1 VERREIPAGTKP
13 EQGGYDM
20 AGKLYVGM
28 DLGKGFHQ
36 VAVVDE
42 QREDVGTPFRVNRG
56 SRGIE
61 MLLKQLKLFGARP
74 KDLVVTVEATGDFWK
89 ELVWVLTARGCEV
102 YLAQPKK
109 AHDLRKFY
117 ADHTKTD
124 ITDAEALARMPL
136 VDEKL
141 RPVWV
146 PSPNVQML
154 LRLCRL
160 RWKYRCRIA
169 DLKRRIST
177 LSEMIVP
184 GIDQVM
190 PVRYSKS
197 ARLFLRRYLAPNKA
211 RRLGKK
217 RLVEILSKAAWGKF
231 SEKKS
236 ERLWEC
242 IGNAPDLGWRADD
255 LLLEVGVQ
263 LDELEMLEQQ
273 VERLDQRIAEL
284 YSEIDPDQRLMQIP
298 GLGEFLAAALTA
310 HIGDIRRFPNK
321 KALISYAGLAPRV
334 KSSAGRTKSGQVI
347 TKKGSPFLGAW
358 AYLGASTAR
367 QYDPELKAYYHRM
380 KDQGKHYN
388 VALCAT
394 AARLLERMYDVLSQ
408 GGVNEAEAQNR
419 TVSAG

>member
-1 VERREIPAGTKP
+1 MAGT
-13 EQGGYDM
+13 
-20 AGKLYVGM
+20 LYVGM

-42 QREDVGTPFRVNRG
+42 RKEGVGTPFRVNRG

-61 MLLKQLKLFGARP
+61 LLFKQLKLYGAKPR
-74 KDLVVTVEATGDFWK
+74 DIVVTVEATGSFWN
-89 ELVWVLTARGCEV
+89 ELVWALTTRGCRV

-146 PSPNVQML
+146 PAPNEQML

-177 LSEMIVP
+177 LSEMVVP
-184 GIDQVM
+184 GIDRVM

-197 ARLFLRRYLAPNKA
+197 ARLFLRRYLAPQKA
-211 RRLGKK
+211 RRLGKR

-231 SEKKS
+231 SEKKA
-236 ERLWEC
+236 EQLWEC
-242 IGNAPDLGWRADD
+242 VQNAPELGWQTDD
-255 LLLEVGVQ
+255 LLLEVRVQ
-263 LDELEMLEQQ
+263 LDELEMLECQ

-284 YSEIDPDQRLMQIP
+284 YSEVDPEQRLMQIP

-310 HIGDIRRFPNK
+310 HIGDIERFPNT
-321 KALISYAGLAPRV
+321 KAPISYAGLAPRV
-334 KSSAGRTKSGQVI
+334 KSSAGRTKSGQMI
-347 TKKGSPFLGAW
+347 TKKGSPFLRAW

-367 QYDPELKAYYHRM
+367 QYDPELKAYYHHMR
-380 KDQGKHYN
+380 DRGKHYN
-388 VALCAT
+388 LALCAT
-394 AARLLERMYDVLSQ
+394 AARLLERVYDVLKQ
-408 GGVNEAEAQNR
+408 GGMNEMESLDQKICSGSN
-419 TVSAG
+419 VPDL

>member
-1 VERREIPAGTKP
+1 M
-13 EQGGYDM
+13 Q
-20 AGKLYVGM
+20 GKLYVGM

-42 QREDVGTPFRVNRG
+42 KKEGVGTPFKISRG
-56 SRGIE
+56 NRGIE
-61 MLLKQLKLFGARP
+61 MLLRQLRLYGAGP
-74 KDLVVTVEATGDFWK
+74 EDLVVTIEATASFWN
-89 ELVWVLTARGCEV
+89 ELVWALTTRGCRV

-136 VDEKL
+136 VDEGL

-146 PSPNVQML
+146 PAPAEQML

-177 LSEMIVP
+177 LSEMIIP
-184 GIDQVM
+184 GIDRVM

-197 ARLFLRRYLAPNKA
+197 ARLFLRRYLAPKKA
-211 RRLGKK
+211 RRLGKR

-231 SEKKS
+231 SEKKA
-236 ERLWEC
+236 EQLWEC
-242 IGNAPDLGWRADD
+242 IENAPELGWQAED

-263 LDELEMLEQQ
+263 LDELEMLERQ
-273 VERLDQRIAEL
+273 VARLDQRIAEL
-284 YSEIDPDQRLMQIP
+284 YSEVDPEQRLMKVA
-298 GLGEFLAAALTA
+298 GLGEFLSAALTA
-310 HIGDIRRFPNK
+310 HIGDIDRFPNK
-321 KALISYAGLAPRV
+321 KCLVSYAGLAPRV
-334 KSSAGRTKSGQVI
+334 KSSAGRTKAGQAI
-347 TKKGSPFLGAW
+347 TKKGSPFLRAW
-358 AYLGASTAR
+358 AYLGASCAR
-367 QYDPELKAYYHRM
+367 QYDPELKAYYQGLKGR
-380 KDQGKHYN
+380 GKHYN

-394 AARLLERMYDVLSQ
+394 AARLLERVYEVLSQ
-408 GGVNEAEAQNR
+408 GGLIEMESRDQKI
-419 TVSAG
+419 SSG

>member
-1 VERREIPAGTKP
+1 
-13 EQGGYDM
+13 
-20 AGKLYVGM
+20 M

-42 QREDVGTPFRVNRG
+42 KKEGVGTPFKISRG
-56 SRGIE
+56 NRGIE
-61 MLLKQLKLFGARP
+61 MLLRQLRLYGAGP
-74 KDLVVTVEATGDFWK
+74 EDLVVTIEATASFWN
-89 ELVWVLTARGCEV
+89 ELVWALTTRGCRV

-136 VDEKL
+136 VDEGL

-146 PSPNVQML
+146 PAPAEQML

-177 LSEMIVP
+177 LSEMIIP
-184 GIDQVM
+184 GIDRVM

-197 ARLFLRRYLAPNKA
+197 ARLFLRRYLAPKKA
-211 RRLGKK
+211 RRLGKR

-231 SEKKS
+231 SEKKA
-236 ERLWEC
+236 EQLWEC
-242 IGNAPDLGWRADD
+242 IENAPELGWQAED

-263 LDELEMLEQQ
+263 LDELEMLERQ
-273 VERLDQRIAEL
+273 VARLDQRIAEL
-284 YSEIDPDQRLMQIP
+284 YSEVDPEQRLMKVA
-298 GLGEFLAAALTA
+298 GLGEFLSAALTA
-310 HIGDIRRFPNK
+310 HIGDIDRFPNK
-321 KALISYAGLAPRV
+321 KCLVSYAGLAPRV
-334 KSSAGRTKSGQVI
+334 KSSAGRTKAGQAI
-347 TKKGSPFLGAW
+347 TKKGSPFLRAW
-358 AYLGASTAR
+358 AYLGASCAR
-367 QYDPELKAYYHRM
+367 QYDPELKAYYQGLKGR
-380 KDQGKHYN
+380 GKHYN

-394 AARLLERMYDVLSQ
+394 AARLLERVYEVLSQ
-408 GGVNEAEAQNR
+408 GGLIEMESRDQKI
-419 TVSAG
+419 SSG

>member
-1 VERREIPAGTKP
+1 
-13 EQGGYDM
+13 M
-20 AGKLYVGM
+20 AGMLYVGM
-28 DLGKGFHQ
+28 DLGKRFHQ

-42 QREDVGTPFRVNRG
+42 RKESVGTPFRVKRG

-61 MLLKQLKLFGARP
+61 KLLKQARLYGADP
-74 KDLVVTVEATGDFWK
+74 EDLVVTIEATASFWN
-89 ELVWVLTARGCEV
+89 ELVWALTMRGCRV

-124 ITDAEALARMPL
+124 ITDAEAIARMPL

-146 PSPNVQML
+146 PSPNEQML

-184 GIDQVM
+184 GIDRVM

-197 ARLFLRRYLAPNKA
+197 ARLFLRRYLAPKKA
-211 RRLGKK
+211 RRLGKR

-231 SEKKS
+231 SEQKA
-236 ERLWEC
+236 EQLWEC
-242 IGNAPDLGWRADD
+242 IENAPELGWQAED
-255 LLLEVGVQ
+255 LLLEVSVQ
-263 LDELEMLEQQ
+263 LDELEMLERQ

-284 YSEIDPDQRLMQIP
+284 YSEIDPEQRLMQIP

-310 HIGDIRRFPNK
+310 HIGDISRFPSK
-321 KALISYAGLAPRV
+321 KCLVSYAGLAPRV
-334 KSSAGRTKSGQVI
+334 VPNQDRRSPRREAPSCALGRI
-347 TKKGSPFLGAW
+347 WEPPAP
-358 AYLGASTAR
+358 ASTIPSSTPTTIAS
-367 QYDPELKAYYHRM
+367 E
-380 KDQGKHYN
+380 
-388 VALCAT
+388 T
-394 AARLLERMYDVLSQ
+394 AASITTSPSAQQQPDYSNECMMSFHREVSIKWRAPTKRYVRDRIPDLSSGRKALRQ
-408 GGVNEAEAQNR
+408 
-419 TVSAG
+419 

>member
-1 VERREIPAGTKP
+1 VECREAPAGKKP
-13 EQGGYDM
+13 EQGGCDM
-20 AGKLYVGM
+20 AGTLYVGM
-28 DLGKGFHQ
+28 DLGKRFHQ

-42 QREDVGTPFRVNRG
+42 RKEVVGAPFRVNRG

-61 MLLKQLKLFGARP
+61 KLLRQLKLYGAGS
-74 KDLVVTVEATGDFWK
+74 KDLVVTVEATANFWN
-89 ELVWVLTARGCEV
+89 ELVWALTMRGCRV

-109 AHDLRKFY
+109 AYDLRKFY

-146 PSPNVQML
+146 PSPNEQML

-184 GIDQVM
+184 GIDRVM

-197 ARLFLRRYLAPNKA
+197 ARLFLRRYLAPKKA
-211 RRLGKK
+211 RRLGKR

-231 SEKKS
+231 SDKKS
-236 ERLWEC
+236 EQLWEC
-242 IGNAPDLGWRADD
+242 IENAPDLGWQADD
-255 LLLEVGVQ
+255 LLLEVSVQ
-263 LDELEMLEQQ
+263 LDELEMLEGQ

-284 YSEIDPDQRLMQIP
+284 YSEIDPDHNLMKID
-298 GLGEFLAAALTA
+298 GLGEFLSAALTA
-310 HIGDIRRFPNK
+310 HVGDISRFPNK
-321 KALISYAGLAPRV
+321 KCLVSYAGLAPRV
-334 KSSAGRTKSGQVI
+334 KSSAGRTKSGQMI
-347 TKKGSPFLGAW
+347 TKKGSPFLRAW
-358 AYLGASTAR
+358 VYLGASCAR
-367 QYDPELKAYYHRM
+367 QYDPELKAYYQRM
-380 KDQGKHYN
+380 RDRGKHYN

-394 AARLLERMYDVLSQ
+394 AARLLERVYDVLSQ
-408 GGVNEAEAQNR
+408 GGVNDMESPDQKIC
-419 TVSAG
+419 SG